1 MYKVFWLTNF
11 RNRTKVP
18 FDQFIYNLALYAQI
32 YANQDFLRSFLSE
45 FLTQKLI
52 DTNYEVDLANK
63 DTDKFIKYV
72 VNSITHKN
80 MDQENET

>member
-32 YANQDFLRSFLSE
+32 YANQDFLRSFLNE
-45 FLTQKLI
+45 FLLQKLI

-72 VNSITHKN
+72 VNSITHKS

>member
-72 VNSITHKN
+72 VNSITHKS

>member
-1 MYKVFWLTNF
+1 MYKIFWLTNF

-32 YANQDFLRSFLSE
+32 YANQDFLRLFLNE
-45 FLTQKLI
+45 FLLQKLI

-63 DTDKFIKYV
+63 DADKFIKYV
-72 VNSITHKN
+72 VNSITHKS